1 MTCYSGHRF
10 NVGML
15 DTILKGENMAKFK
28 IDDGLILNTEKA
40 VKSWNEDTRW
50 NGNNHISVQTGSQW
64 IHETLY
70 KSSKGKYYKVH
81 DSQYQGDLS
90 YATILTDE
98 EAATWLLSNGDE
110 LPEDLMNLEAEL
122 EE

>member
-1 MTCYSGHRF
+1 
-10 NVGML
+10 
-15 DTILKGENMAKFK
+15 MAKFK

-64 IHETLY
+64 THQTLY
-70 KSSKGKYYKVH
+70 KSLKGKYYVVH
-81 DSQYQGDLS
+81 ESQYQGDLP
-90 YATILTDE
+90 YATLLTDE

-110 LPEDLMNLEAEL
+110 LPEDLTHLEAEL

>member
-1 MTCYSGHRF
+1 MQVPNRT
-10 NVGML
+10 L
-15 DTILKGENMAKFK
+15 
-28 IDDGLILNTEKA
+28 LILNTEKA

-64 IHETLY
+64 THETLY
-70 KSSKGKYYKVH
+70 KSSKGKYFIVH

-110 LPEDLMNLEAEL
+110 LPEDLIHLEAEL